1 MNIQEL
7 KERIEKAERK
17 IENLYE
23 DLGELRNRANKL
35 NEEYNEV
42 IETVNYIE
50 KVLHNIE
57 NLPYNKPR
65 LRVELAETWSGYID
79 YYSGHGHAFCSPN
92 LVACLPISFSITY
105 RETFKEILEQLRESL
120 GLADYT
126 PINERLFKEY
136 EDEIRNIPTETF
148 INVFKEAYWE
158 LKESDRFFNVD
169 EEQCLDEDEDIEY
182 PQFLAYFHI
191 YLEKD

>member
-23 DLGELRNRANKL
+23 DLGELRNRASKL

-57 NLPYNKPR
+57 SIPYNKPR
-65 LRVELAETWSGYID
+65 LRIELAETWAGYID
-79 YYSGHGHAFCSPN
+79 YYSGHGHAFSEPN
-92 LVACLPISFSITY
+92 LIACLPISFSITY

-136 EDEIRNIPTETF
+136 EDEIRNIPIETF
-148 INVFKEAYWE
+148 IKVFKEAYWE

-169 EEQCLDEDEDIEY
+169 EEQCLDEDEEIEY